1 MPNYCSNTI
10 TISGEEAQLA
20 QLAEQLRADETTI
33 MERLVP
39 TPNELI
45 ENSGWYQWC
54 LDNWG
59 TKWDMIELA
68 GDYDEDFISLSYETA
83 WSPNIP
89 FWEIISARFPELK
102 MVHHYREDGVGF
114 AGVAKY
120 QGGNCD
126 DQFMNY

>member
-1 MPNYCSNTI
+1 MPNYCSNSI
-10 TISGEEAQLA
+10 TIRGEEAQLA
-20 QLAEQLRADETTI
+20 QLAEQLQSDETTI

-39 TPNELI
+39 TPDELI

-68 GDYDEDFISLSYETA
+68 GDYDLDFISLSYETA

-89 FWEIISARFPELK
+89 FWTTISSRFPGLK
-102 MVHHYREDGVGF
+102 MTHHYREDGVGF
-114 AGVAKY
+114 MGIAYYQAG
-120 QGGNCD
+120 NLD
-126 DQFMNY
+126 DKFMNY

>member
-1 MPNYCSNTI
+1 MPNYCSNSI
-10 TISGEEAQLA
+10 TICGEEAQLA
-20 QLAEQLRADETTI
+20 QLAEQLRSDETTI

-39 TPNELI
+39 TPDELI

-68 GDYDEDFISLSYETA
+68 GDYDLDFISLSYETA
-83 WSPNIP
+83 WGPNIP
-89 FWEIISARFPELK
+89 FWTTISSRFPGLK
-102 MVHHYREDGVGF
+102 MTHHYREDGVGF

-120 QGGNCD
+120 EDGNCN